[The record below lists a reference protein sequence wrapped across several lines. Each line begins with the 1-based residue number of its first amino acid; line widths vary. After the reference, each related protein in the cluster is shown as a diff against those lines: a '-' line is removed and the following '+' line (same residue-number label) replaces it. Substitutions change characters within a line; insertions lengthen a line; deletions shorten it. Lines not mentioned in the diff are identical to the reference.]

1 MRLTGSSQASFA
13 AGTELV
19 KSAEDAGPP
28 LRGWVVKLTE
38 ILVSQSCS
46 VACNELIKS
55 AKCAGPCCFSASK
68 EVEGADPP
76 FRSTATSED
85 W

>member
-1 MRLTGSSQASFA
+1 MLTGSSKVLFA

-19 KSAEDAGPP
+19 KSAEEAGPP
-28 LRGWVVKLTE
+28 LHGWVVKLTE
-38 ILVSQSCS
+38 ILGSQSCS
-46 VACNELIKS
+46 VACKELIKS

-68 EVEGADPP
+68 DVEGADPP
-76 FRSTATSED
+76 SRSTATSED

>member
-1 MRLTGSSQASFA
+1 MLTGSSQASFA

-19 KSAEDAGPP
+19 KSTEEAGPP
-28 LRGWVVKLTE
+28 LCGWVVKLTE
-38 ILVSQSCS
+38 ILGSQSCS

-68 EVEGADPP
+68 DTEGADPP
-76 FRSTATSED
+76 FRSPATSED

>member
-1 MRLTGSSQASFA
+1 MLTESSQASFA
-13 AGTELV
+13 TGIELV
-19 KSAEDAGPP
+19 KSAENAGPP
-28 LRGWVVKLTE
+28 LHDWVVKLTE
-38 ILVSQSCS
+38 ILGSQSCS

-55 AKCAGPCCFSASK
+55 AKSAGPCCFSASK
-68 EVEGADPP
+68 DVEGADPP

>member
-1 MRLTGSSQASFA
+1 MLTGSSQASFP

-38 ILVSQSCS
+38 ILDSQSCS

>member
-1 MRLTGSSQASFA
+1 MLTGGSKASFA

-19 KSAEDAGPP
+19 KSAEEAGPP

-38 ILVSQSCS
+38 ILGSQSCS

-55 AKCAGPCCFSASK
+55 AKSAGPCCFSASK
-68 EVEGADPP
+68 DVEGADPP
-76 FRSTATSED
+76 FRSTATSKD